1 MWDHGL
7 ARVSCLVQWD
17 ARCVCHCSD
26 RPTDENFSVSLCFIR
41 TPLQNKGSEVRTL
54 IGHDFSALRLNT
66 FQLVTSESQIILNW
80 NEIIRALS
88 CNALVI
94 SVTWCL
100 VIIKLDANCLKAV
113 FFPFCVIKQEMAII
127 LPPVLG
133 LGNDNSVT
141 CKRKEA
147 FCSSFN
153 E

>member
-41 TPLQNKGSEVRTL
+41 TPSQNKGSEVWTL

-100 VIIKLDANCLKAV
+100 VIIKLDPNCLKAV
-113 FFPFCVIKQEMAII
+113 FFFPLCDQTRDAYYTAPCPWSQERQFSH
-127 LPPVLG
+127 LQQ
-133 LGNDNSVT
+133 
-141 CKRKEA
+141 KR
-147 FCSSFN
+147 SFLLFF
-153 E
+153 